1 MQGDHLDSVET
12 SEIRVTVGGEECV
25 KTPNSLRE
33 SEFICIAPLE
43 PPGGENPSI
52 IQASVN
58 CIAYNCVTILFMQV
72 NIGSNIVQELDQLL
86 TYIAP
91 VAGAPLEIIIPS
103 VLGGVVMVVCV
114 LIIVFVCLYR
124 NSQRKT
130 VSIAMHE
137 QILELVANT

>member
-1 MQGDHLDSVET
+1 M
-12 SEIRVTVGGEECV
+12 
-25 KTPNSLRE
+25 
-33 SEFICIAPLE
+33 
-43 PPGGENPSI
+43 
-52 IQASVN
+52 
-58 CIAYNCVTILFMQV
+58 

-91 VAGAPLEIIIPS
+91 VARVPLEIIIPS

-124 NSQRKT
+124 NSKRKS
-130 VSIAMHE
+130 VKIAMQD

>member
-1 MQGDHLDSVET
+1 M
-12 SEIRVTVGGEECV
+12 
-25 KTPNSLRE
+25 
-33 SEFICIAPLE
+33 
-43 PPGGENPSI
+43 
-52 IQASVN
+52 
-58 CIAYNCVTILFMQV
+58 

-114 LIIVFVCLYR
+114 LIIVFVCVYR
-124 NSQRKT
+124 NSRRKT
-130 VSIAMHE
+130 GKIAMQE

>member
-1 MQGDHLDSVET
+1 M
-12 SEIRVTVGGEECV
+12 
-25 KTPNSLRE
+25 
-33 SEFICIAPLE
+33 
-43 PPGGENPSI
+43 
-52 IQASVN
+52 
-58 CIAYNCVTILFMQV
+58 

-114 LIIVFVCLYR
+114 LIIVFVCVYR
-124 NSQRKT
+124 NSKRKT
-130 VSIAMHE
+130 VKIAMQQ